1 MSCQMELGKLLG
13 TELLGVYDYDVIVFK
28 FGDRE
33 RAAVD
38 PEENTIFFNWRIRN
52 FFRLFSI
59 FRSFS
64 GLPLIPLNI
73 RTASPEQ
80 EKSTAASSTPIRTG
94 KKTGLCPVPRLFR
107 GLLLPCLLFL
117 TFSFPLPCVPLFSF
131 LSL

>member
-38 PEENTIFFNWRIRN
+38 PEENAIFFNRRLRD
-52 FFRLFSI
+52 FFRLSAFSEV
-59 FRSFS
+59 FPVSLLSRSIS
-64 GLPLIPLNI
+64 GLHP
-73 RTASPEQ
+73 RSRK
-80 EKSTAASSTPIRTG
+80 KSTAASSTPIRTG